1 VPRESLDAPED
12 LSKPAL
18 RQAAFGKLDDEVP
31 RPRQSEADAMVA
43 RLLSGSRVTVFP
55 QECDRG
61 GTIFL
66 CRASN

>member
-18 RQAAFGKLDDEVP
+18 RQVAFGKLDDEVP